1 LDRSL
6 NNYAM
11 IDLKN
16 IKNIILD
23 LGRVILEINLDNTI
37 DTFKEFGFPHLEEL
51 DIVFSKFPFF
61 RQFELGLISP
71 EQFISEV
78 RKISKNDPPDEVI
91 VEAWNSMI
99 GGFFECSIPLIQ
111 RLGKKY
117 RMFLLSNTNAIHEK
131 EYNNRLKKDHG
142 IENLSVLFEKAYYS
156 HDLHLSKP
164 DPEIF
169 KYVLNHHGLVPEETL
184 FVDDILIHVE
194 SATKLGIR
202 TFHLAD
208 PLKFT
213 DIFS

>member
-1 LDRSL
+1 
-6 NNYAM
+6 M

-37 DTFKEFGFPHLEEL
+37 NTFKEFGFPQIDEL

-61 RQFELGLISP
+61 RQFELGLISS

-78 RKISKNDPPDEVI
+78 RKISGKVPSDEVI
-91 VEAWNSMI
+91 KEAWNSMI
-99 GGFFECSIPLIQ
+99 GGYFKGSIPLIQ

-142 IENLSVLFEKAYYS
+142 IENLSELFEKAYYS

-169 KYVLNHHGLVPEETL
+169 KYVLNHHGLVAEETL
-184 FVDDILIHVE
+184 FVDDILIHIE
-194 SATKLGIR
+194 SASKLGIK
-202 TFHLAD
+202 TFHLES

>member
-1 LDRSL
+1 
-6 NNYAM
+6 M

-23 LGRVILEINLDNTI
+23 LGKVILEINLDKTI
-37 DTFKEFGFPHLEEL
+37 YTFKEFGFPHFDEE
-51 DIVFSKFPFF
+51 DIVFTTYPFF

-78 RKISKNDPPDEVI
+78 RKIKDNVLPSDVI
-91 VEAWNSMI
+91 KEAWNAMI
-99 GGFFECSIPLIQ
+99 GGYFEGSIPLVQ
-111 RLGKKY
+111 RLSKKY

-131 EYNNRLKKDHG
+131 EYNNRLKKDYG
-142 IENLSVLFEKAYYS
+142 IANLSELFEKAYYS

-169 KYVLNHHGLVPEETL
+169 KYVLNHNGLIPEETL
-184 FVDDILIHVE
+184 FVDDILIHIE
-194 SATKLGIR
+194 SAAKLGIR
-202 TFHLAD
+202 TFHLEY

-213 DIFS
+213 EIFT

>member
-1 LDRSL
+1 
-6 NNYAM
+6 M

-37 DTFKEFGFPHLEEL
+37 NTFKEFGFPQIDEL

-61 RQFELGLISP
+61 RQFELGLISS

-78 RKISKNDPPDEVI
+78 RKISGKVPSDEVI
-91 VEAWNSMI
+91 KEAWNSMI
-99 GGFFECSIPLIQ
+99 GGYFKGSLPLVQ

-142 IENLSVLFEKAYYS
+142 IENLSELFEKAYYS

-169 KYVLNHHGLVPEETL
+169 KYVLNHHGLVEKETL
-184 FVDDILIHVE
+184 FVDDILIHIE
-194 SATKLGIR
+194 SASKLGIK
-202 TFHLAD
+202 TFHLES